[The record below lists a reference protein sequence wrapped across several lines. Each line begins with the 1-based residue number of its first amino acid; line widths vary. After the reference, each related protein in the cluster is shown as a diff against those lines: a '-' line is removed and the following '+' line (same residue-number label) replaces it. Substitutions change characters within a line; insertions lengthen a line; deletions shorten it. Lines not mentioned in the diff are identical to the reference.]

1 MPTPTLAA
9 AQSVS
14 LAGDLAAN
22 LRTHLDFIAAAADA
36 GVELLLFPELSL
48 TGYEPTLAAGLTLES
63 SDARLRPQRDACRA
77 AGLTAVVGAPVR
89 GVAGLQIGA
98 LILGADGRCHV
109 HTKEYLH
116 PGEAPPFVPGSGG
129 DLLEVRGLKA
139 ALAICADSNHEA
151 HADAAR
157 ARGADLYLAS
167 AVIGPTG
174 YPADSAR
181 LAGHARRLGMP
192 VLLANH
198 GAPTGG
204 YACVGRSAFWQAD
217 GGCLVAAPGDGPC
230 LVIVRQVAGAWQGEI
245 RTVRP

>member
-22 LRTHLDFIAAAADA
+22 LRTHLDFITAAADA

-48 TGYEPTLAAGLTLES
+48 TGYEPTLAAALTLEGT
-63 SDARLRPQRDACRA
+63 DARLRPLREACRV
-77 AGLTAVVGAPVR
+77 AGLTAVVGTPIQ
-89 GVAGLQIGA
+89 GPTGLQIGA
-98 LILGADGRCHV
+98 LILGADGSCRV

-151 HADAAR
+151 HADGAH

-174 YPADSAR
+174 YPADSVR
-181 LAGHARRLGMP
+181 LAGHARRLGML